1 MFKGVKILMP
11 HFADFILII
20 YVTIM
25 LFAASRLPK
34 LADKIG
40 IYLRKRLLGKL
51 NNSTPIKN
59 ANSSSSTDKSS

>member
-1 MFKGVKILMP
+1 M
-11 HFADFILII
+11 
-20 YVTIM
+20 TIM